1 MAKIPPRTC
10 SRCNAPVIAGQR
22 FCATCGANT
31 DREMR
36 RPPTP
41 ARDGVGYAQYT
52 RTPVQQPA
60 PGPFA
65 RPGSPAQAT
74 KGFFQ
79 AQQGYAQPPVVAQIQ
94 KGVTK
99 QARGQRGQDMR
110 KTSLIKVTLFAL
122 ALFANINYLV
132 FILNPMH
139 ADNLGFFLLT
149 GIADTIAIVIF
160 VSTWATAL
168 YFEVCKPRY
177 YREIAELRQKGS
189 YLLRRKVAVLVT
201 VVNEDLSIVRNTL
214 ESAKALIGEKE
225 IYLLDDG
232 RKPATQ
238 ALAAQMGVRYITREN
253 NTFFKAGNLNNAL
266 RRHVAEEFV
275 LVVDADFALHPDFIQ
290 RTLPLFHDPRI
301 AAVQTPQVYSNQ
313 DTLFAKGSK
322 YLQNIFYTYLQ
333 PGKHLLDS
341 AFCVGTNVIFR
352 KKALAEVGGI
362 AELEHSED
370 IFTTINLLEHGYKVA
385 FLNEPLAVG
394 LSPTT
399 LISFYTQQYRWARGG
414 MLMLL
419 KHNTLFNKRLHPEQ
433 RLQFFLANFFYLSG
447 ISVIIYLIS
456 PLLAILLNVKPLS
469 DAYIWQWLPT
479 YALFFCTNFLFFLAF
494 TRKYRLQS
502 VMLGLFSFVP
512 YMNAFVS
519 EFLGWRKFRWKT
531 TNSRSRGLITK
542 LLFPYIIYLAIAVA
556 IGYFLGTGF
565 LSFNPDLLLY
575 YAWLAIDVIMVATF
589 LVHAYAATSKVSI
602 PALEQQDQYS
612 ISTAELLAEKQQTE
626 QLVSP
631 QAVPQPQLQIKQGSR
646 LKGDMNIDHLPT
658 GKLTFLWEGRH
669 GRKGSIDIDD
679 MQTLNVPVVNRET
692 RN

>member
-1 MAKIPPRTC
+1 
-10 SRCNAPVIAGQR
+10 
-22 FCATCGANT
+22 
-31 DREMR
+31 
-36 RPPTP
+36 
-41 ARDGVGYAQYT
+41 
-52 RTPVQQPA
+52 
-60 PGPFA
+60 
-65 RPGSPAQAT
+65 
-74 KGFFQ
+74 
-79 AQQGYAQPPVVAQIQ
+79 
-94 KGVTK
+94 
-99 QARGQRGQDMR
+99 MR

-149 GIADTIAIVIF
+149 GIADTIAIVIL

-253 NTFFKAGNLNNAL
+253 NAFFKAGNLNNAL

-419 KHNTLFNKRLHPEQ
+419 KHNTLFNRRLHPEQ

-469 DAYIWQWLPT
+469 DAYTWQWLPT

-494 TRKYRLQS
+494 TRKHRLQS

-519 EFLGWRKFRWKT
+519 EFLGWRKFRW
-531 TNSRSRGLITK
+531 N
-542 LLFPYIIYLAIAVA
+542 IYLAISVA
-556 IGYFLGTGF
+556 IGYFLATGI
-565 LSFNPDLLLY
+565 LSFNPGLILY
-575 YAWLAIDVIMVATF
+575 YAWLAIDVIVVATF

-602 PALEQQDQYS
+602 PVLEQQDQYS

-631 QAVPQPQLQIKQGSR
+631 QAVPQLQIKRGSR
-646 LKGDMNIDHLPT
+646 LKGDTDIDHLPT
-658 GKLTFLWEGRH
+658 GKLTFLWEGGP